1 MARTRMRKPAVPM
14 APASMRTD
22 QIYVDTSRAPWM
34 AVANAELGRR
44 IREWKGDGNFAMLLY
59 EAVVQ
64 VQKLGLPAGPDLAQ
78 ELQRA
83 LRDEM
88 KRRNARIVGYLET
101 VKTDPRR
108 DPRQL
113 GRSTTLPPVYE
124 KNGKWDVTAWCA
136 AFVNWCLLRS
146 GAPRLGLAT
155 ADAWLRF
162 GTPLPTPVYGCVT
175 VIPPARATGSTTGH
189 VAFYVKTEVEHIVL
203 LGGNQG
209 DSVSTMYEQDDRV
222 LGYRWPTA
230 FNHFLTAQPEVIA

>member
-1 MARTRMRKPAVPM
+1 MAKTRMRKPAVPM
-14 APASMRTD
+14 APAAMRTD

-34 AVANAELGRR
+34 TVANAELGRR
-44 IREWKGDGNFAMLLY
+44 IREWKGDDSFSMLLY

-64 VQKLGLPAGPDLAQ
+64 LQGLGMDAGAQLKQ
-78 ELQRA
+78 ELRRA
-83 LRDEM
+83 LREEM
-88 KRRNARIVGYLET
+88 QRRNARIVGYLET

-108 DPRQL
+108 DPKRL
-113 GRSTTLPPVYE
+113 GRSWELAPVYE
-124 KNGKWDVTAWCA
+124 KGGRWDVTAWCA
-136 AFVNWCLLRS
+136 AFVNWCLLRA
-146 GAPRLGLAT
+146 GAPSLGLAT

-175 VIPPARATGSTTGH
+175 VIPPAKATGSTTGH
-189 VAFYVKTEVEHIVL
+189 VAFYVKTEGEHIVL

-230 FNHFLTAQPEVIA
+230 FNHFLAAEKSVVV